1 MPRKL
6 TYVYKGVRKELPF
19 SYSRHHDIYEAAAAA
34 ENVDISGFLAMEEQ
48 VRMTSKGKHAVKD
61 FRQKEF
67 ARMGFSDIK
76 MVVDEDDASSD

>member
-6 TYVYKGVRKELPF
+6 TYIYKGVRKELPF
-19 SYSRHHDIYEAAAAA
+19 SYSRHNDIYEAAAAA
-34 ENVDISGFLAMEEQ
+34 EGIDISNFLAMEEQ

-67 ARMGFSDIK
+67 ARMGFSEIK
-76 MVVDEDDASSD
+76 MVSEEDESPRT